1 MVPMAKKSAAARK
14 TLTSS
19 NLIELGADRLAG
31 LLIEATAGDANLKR
45 RLRLELAG
53 EVGAADLALEI
64 DKRLNA
70 LAASRTKV
78 SWRKRP
84 DLLADLD
91 MHRAAIVDR
100 LAAAEPRLGFDRLV
114 AWFDLYPGLIS
125 RVKDPKGELSGLFF
139 DAAADLAA
147 VASATGPDAAPILF
161 EALQTRLSEWG
172 GWIGRAAP
180 DLSET
185 LAGDLLKRLTE
196 GRARPTGR
204 LALVVRK
211 LADRAGDVEAWA
223 AAIPDLEKTKP
234 EVGAEIARRM
244 AAAGRVEDAREAL
257 EAARPRAPTL
267 ARFTTRS
274 RAPEPPP
281 PSDAWDAAEIIV
293 LEAEGTEDEAQDRRW
308 TLFERTLSD
317 VPLKAFI
324 ARLADFD
331 DVEALDRAH
340 AVAAHWPDAARGLAF
355 LMNWPALREA
365 AEMVLARSQDLRLDA
380 EETALW
386 AARLEGRYP
395 NAALLLIRAR
405 ARHLTRQGLGG
416 SEEVRALSA
425 EARALTEIPGA
436 LETVASHADFIDELE
451 ALSRPVGRAAWR

>member
-1 MVPMAKKSAAARK
+1 MAKKSAAARK
-14 TLTSS
+14 TLSTA
-19 NLIELGADRLAG
+19 NLVELGAERLAA

-45 RLRLELAG
+45 RLRLELSA

-64 DKRLNA
+64 DKRLNT
-70 LAASRTKV
+70 LATARTKV

-84 DLLADLD
+84 DLLADLT
-91 MHRAAIVDR
+91 MHRVAIVER
-100 LAAAEPRLGFDRLV
+100 LATADPKLAFDRNV
-114 AWFDLYPGLIS
+114 AWFDLYPGLAT

-139 DAAADLAA
+139 DAAPDLAA
-147 VASATGPDAAPILF
+147 IASAVGPEVAGPVLF
-161 EALQTRLSEWG
+161 EVLQTQLSDWG

-180 DLSET
+180 DLSEA
-185 LAGDLLKRLTE
+185 LAEDLLARLTK

-211 LADRAGDVEAWA
+211 LADRAGDVQAWA
-223 AAIPDLEKTKP
+223 DAIPDLEKSKP
-234 EVGAEIARRM
+234 DVGAEIARRM
-244 AAAGRVEDAREAL
+244 AAAGRVEDARAAL
-257 EAARPRAPTL
+257 EASRPRSPAP
-267 ARFTTRS
+267 AKWTTR

-281 PSDAWDAAEIIV
+281 PSDAWDTAEILV
-293 LEAEGTEDEAQDRRW
+293 LDAEGDAVAAQERRW
-308 TLFERTLSD
+308 ALFERTLSD

-340 AVAAHWPDAARGLAF
+340 AVAASWPDAARGLAF

-365 AEMVLARSQDLRLDA
+365 AMMVVARRTDLRLDA

-395 NAALLLIRAR
+395 DAALALIRAR
-405 ARHLTRQGLGG
+405 ARHLTRQGLGR

-425 EARALTEIPGA
+425 EAQQIAEIPGA
-436 LETVASHADFIDELE
+436 LEGLPSHADFIDELE
-451 ALSRPVGRAAWR
+451 ALSRPAGRAVWR

>member
-1 MVPMAKKSAAARK
+1 MVAMAKKSAAARK
-14 TLTSS
+14 TLTSP
-19 NLIELGADRLAG
+19 NLVELGAERLAG

-53 EVGAADLALEI
+53 EVGPADLALEI
-64 DKRLNA
+64 DKRINA
-70 LAASRTKV
+70 LATSRTKV

-114 AWFDLYPGLIS
+114 AWLDLYPGLTS
-125 RVKDPKGELSGLFF
+125 RVKDPKGEVSGLFF
-139 DAAADLAA
+139 DAASDLAA
-147 VASATGPDAAPILF
+147 VASAVGPDATPVLF

-180 DLSET
+180 DMSE
-185 LAGDLLKRLTE
+185 ASARDLLTRLTE

-223 AAIPDLEKTKP
+223 AAIPDLEKSKP
-234 EVGAEIARRM
+234 EIGAEIARRM
-244 AAAGRVEDAREAL
+244 AAAGRVEEARAALDAS
-257 EAARPRAPTL
+257 RPRAP
-267 ARFTTRS
+267 APAKWTTRS
-274 RAPEPPP
+274 RPPEPPP
-281 PSDAWDAAEIIV
+281 PSDAWDTAEILV
-293 LEAEGTEDEAQDRRW
+293 LVAEGAEDEAQARRW
-308 TLFERTLSD
+308 ALFERTLSD

-340 AVAAHWPDAARGLAF
+340 AVAANWPDAARGLAF
-355 LMNWPALREA
+355 LMTWPALREA
-365 AEMVLARSQDLRLDA
+365 AAMVVARSHDLRLDA

-405 ARHLTRQGLGG
+405 ARYLTRQGLGG
-416 SEEVRALSA
+416 SEEVRVLSA
-425 EARALTEIPGA
+425 EARALSELPGA
-436 LETVASHADFIDELE
+436 LESVASHADFIDELE
-451 ALSRPVGRAAWR
+451 ALSRPAGRAAWR